1 MKSFNSVQNPNCF
14 TKVIILCFLTNCNGH
29 QIGEEVPSFW
39 QVLKKKAVILI
50 KSIESFIYS
59 PTDLPTEQSIDWSWL
74 ILHLGCRH
82 WLLSYILPMDEAT
95 IELTLNLY
103 ARTTVRG
110 PSNDGPRCYYF
121 HSRWPAVCLTSLQRS
136 AIWLGIESATHL
148 IFQSFG
154 EPHWYK
160 SYQHF
165 MRPIFFFRIK

>member
-1 MKSFNSVQNPNCF
+1 MAIKSFKNSVKRSPHSGRF
-14 TKVIILCFLTNCNGH
+14 
-29 QIGEEVPSFW
+29 
-39 QVLKKKAVILI
+39 LKKSGYTYQIDWI
-50 KSIESFIYS
+50 IHIF
-59 PTDLPTEQSIDWSWL
+59 THLPTEQSIDWSWL
-74 ILHLGCRH
+74 ILHLGCRQ
-82 WLLSYILPMDEAT
+82 WLLSYMLPMDEAT
-95 IELTLNLY
+95 IELTLTLH

-121 HSRWPAVCLTSLQRS
+121 HYRWPAVCLTSLQRT